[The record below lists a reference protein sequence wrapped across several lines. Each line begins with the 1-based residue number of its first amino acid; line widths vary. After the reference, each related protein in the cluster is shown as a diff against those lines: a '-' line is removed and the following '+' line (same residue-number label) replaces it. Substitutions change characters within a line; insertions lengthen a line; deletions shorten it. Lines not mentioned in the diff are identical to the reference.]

1 MVQEVRIPDI
11 GDIDEV
17 EVIEICVAVGDQV
30 GPDDAL
36 IVIESDKASMEV
48 PAGVAGTIA
57 SIDVAL
63 GDQVAEGALVVTL
76 EGADEATDAALPA
89 PKRSLLPN
97 RKLPRPRPGF
107 RQTFRQMKRHTKQV
121 LQPPWPN
128 RRRPRALP
136 RLPSSKSGS
145 RILAKP
151 QTWW

>member
-48 PAGVAGTIA
+48 PAGVEGTIA

-63 GDQVAEGALVVTL
+63 GDQVAEGALV
-76 EGADEATDAALPA
+76 
-89 PKRSLLPN
+89 
-97 RKLPRPRPGF
+97 
-107 RQTFRQMKRHTKQV
+107 
-121 LQPPWPN
+121 
-128 RRRPRALP
+128 
-136 RLPSSKSGS
+136 
-145 RILAKP
+145 
-151 QTWW
+151 